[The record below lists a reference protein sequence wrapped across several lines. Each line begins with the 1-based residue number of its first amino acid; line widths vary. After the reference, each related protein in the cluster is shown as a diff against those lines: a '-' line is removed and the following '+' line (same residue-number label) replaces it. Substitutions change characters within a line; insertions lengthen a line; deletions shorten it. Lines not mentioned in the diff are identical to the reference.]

1 MKQIQTTIYDF
12 LEGGNPSFSLVQYM
26 KQKSNKPLKH
36 IERTIEWNTI
46 RGNTP
51 DTLNYQL
58 EIDMLQEEL
67 DEFKLAVSQ
76 GDRVAMFDA
85 LLDLDFVRIGTLG
98 KMGICPL
105 AQVEGYEAVLQANE
119 SKSSTKNAAGKITK
133 PADWEQYAPEKELQ
147 ELLDRRNA

>member
-1 MKQIQTTIYDF
+1 MKQ
-12 LEGGNPSFSLVQYM
+12 NNS
-26 KQKSNKPLKH
+26 KPLKH
-36 IERTIEWNTI
+36 IERTIEWNII

-98 KMGICPL
+98 KMGISPL
-105 AQVEGYEAVLQANE
+105 IQVEGYEAVLQANE

-133 PADWEQYAPEKELQ
+133 PADWEQYAPETKLQ
-147 ELLDRRNA
+147 ELLDRRSA

>member
-1 MKQIQTTIYDF
+1 MIQTTIYDF
-12 LEGGNPSFSLVQYM
+12 LDDTQAF
-26 KQKSNKPLKH
+26 KQ
-36 IERTIEWNTI
+36 IERTIEWNTV

-67 DEFKLAVSQ
+67 NEFKLAASQ

-119 SKSSTKNAAGKITK
+119 KKSSTKNAAGKITK
-133 PADWEQYAPEKELQ
+133 PPNWEQYAPEAKLQ
-147 ELLDRRNA
+147 AILDERQS

>member
-1 MKQIQTTIYDF
+1 
-12 LEGGNPSFSLVQYM
+12 M

-36 IERTIEWNTI
+36 IERTIEWNII

-51 DTLNYQL
+51 GTLNYQL

-98 KMGICPL
+98 KMGISPL
-105 AQVEGYEAVLQANE
+105 IQVEGYEAVLQANE

-133 PADWEQYAPEKELQ
+133 PANWEQYAPETKLQ
-147 ELLDRRNA
+147 ELLDRRSA

>member
-1 MKQIQTTIYDF
+1 MLNKKQ
-12 LEGGNPSFSLVQYM
+12 SFEQ
-26 KQKSNKPLKH
+26 
-36 IERTIEWNTI
+36 IERTIKWNTV

-51 DTLNYQL
+51 DTLDYQL

-67 DEFKLAVSQ
+67 NEFKLAVAQ

-98 KMGICPL
+98 KMQID
-105 AQVEGYEAVLQANE
+105 AYTQVDGYEAVLKANE

-133 PADWEQYAPEKELQ
+133 PIDFTGPEAELAK
-147 ELLDRRNA
+147 LLSETRR

>member
-1 MKQIQTTIYDF
+1 MKQ
-12 LEGGNPSFSLVQYM
+12 NNS
-26 KQKSNKPLKH
+26 KPLKH
-36 IERTIEWNTI
+36 IERTIEWNII

-51 DTLNYQL
+51 GTLNYQL

-98 KMGICPL
+98 KMGISPL
-105 AQVEGYEAVLQANE
+105 AQVEGYEAVLQAN
-119 SKSSTKNAAGKITK
+119 
-133 PADWEQYAPEKELQ
+133 
-147 ELLDRRNA
+147 

>member
-1 MKQIQTTIYDF
+1 MKQ
-12 LEGGNPSFSLVQYM
+12 NNS
-26 KQKSNKPLKH
+26 KPLKH

-98 KMGICPL
+98 KMGISPL
-105 AQVEGYEAVLQANE
+105 IQVEGYEAVLQANE

-133 PADWEQYAPEKELQ
+133 PANWEQYAPETKLQ

>member
-1 MKQIQTTIYDF
+1 MATIRYYCKGVNMKQ
-12 LEGGNPSFSLVQYM
+12 NNN
-26 KQKSNKPLKH
+26 KSLKH

-51 DTLNYQL
+51 ETLDYQL
-58 EIDMLQEEL
+58 EIAMLQEEL
-67 DEFKLAVSQ
+67 DEFKQAVEQ

-105 AQVEGYEAVLQANE
+105 TQVEGYEAVLRANE

-133 PADWEQYAPEKELQ
+133 PANWEQYAPEKELQ
-147 ELLDRRNA
+147 RILDRRNA

>member
-12 LEGGNPSFSLVQYM
+12 LEGGNPSFSM
-26 KQKSNKPLKH
+26 KQNNSKPLKH
-36 IERTIEWNTI
+36 IERTIEWNII

-51 DTLNYQL
+51 GTLNYQL

-98 KMGICPL
+98 KMGISPL
-105 AQVEGYEAVLQANE
+105 IQVEGYEAVLQANE

-133 PADWEQYAPEKELQ
+133 PADWEQYAPETKLQ

>member
-1 MKQIQTTIYDF
+1 MLNKKQ
-12 LEGGNPSFSLVQYM
+12 SFEQ
-26 KQKSNKPLKH
+26 
-36 IERTIEWNTI
+36 IERTIKWNTV

-51 DTLNYQL
+51 DTLDYQL

-67 DEFKLAVSQ
+67 NEFKLAVAE

-98 KMGICPL
+98 KMQID
-105 AQVEGYEAVLQANE
+105 AYTQVDGYEAVLKANE

-133 PADWEQYAPEKELQ
+133 PADFVGPEAELQ
-147 ELLDRRNA
+147 LLLDSRR

>member
-1 MKQIQTTIYDF
+1 MKQ
-12 LEGGNPSFSLVQYM
+12 N
-26 KQKSNKPLKH
+26 SNKPLKH
-36 IERTIEWNTI
+36 NERTIEWNTI

-85 LLDLDFVRIGTLG
+85 LLDLDFVRIGTLW
-98 KMGICPL
+98 KMGIYPL
-105 AQVEGYEAVLQANE
+105 TQVEGYEAVLQANE

-133 PADWEQYAPEKELQ
+133 PANFVGPETKLQ

>member
-1 MKQIQTTIYDF
+1 MTTLD
-12 LEGGNPSFSLVQYM
+12 M

-98 KMGICPL
+98 KMGIHPL

-119 SKSSTKNAAGKITK
+119 SKSSTKNTAGKITK
-133 PADWEQYAPEKELQ
+133 PANFVGPEIQLQTILEQRQ
-147 ELLDRRNA
+147 

>member
-1 MKQIQTTIYDF
+1 MKQ
-12 LEGGNPSFSLVQYM
+12 NNS
-26 KQKSNKPLKH
+26 KSLKH

-51 DTLNYQL
+51 ETLDYQL
-58 EIDMLQEEL
+58 EIAMLQEEL
-67 DEFKLAVSQ
+67 DEFKQAVEQ

-98 KMGICPL
+98 KMGISPL
-105 AQVEGYEAVLQANE
+105 TQVEGYEAVLRANE

-147 ELLDRRNA
+147 LILDKRKPSGY

>member
-1 MKQIQTTIYDF
+1 MTVDHIDAI
-12 LEGGNPSFSLVQYM
+12 YM
-26 KQKSNKPLKH
+26 KQNSNKPLKH

-98 KMGICPL
+98 KMGIHPL

-133 PADWEQYAPEKELQ
+133 PADFVGHEAKLQ

>member
-1 MKQIQTTIYDF
+1 MKQ
-12 LEGGNPSFSLVQYM
+12 N
-26 KQKSNKPLKH
+26 SNKPLKH

-133 PADWEQYAPEKELQ
+133 PANWEQYAPEAQLQ
-147 ELLDRRNA
+147 SILDERTSTI

>member
-1 MKQIQTTIYDF
+1 MKQ
-12 LEGGNPSFSLVQYM
+12 NNS
-26 KQKSNKPLKH
+26 KPLKH
-36 IERTIEWNTI
+36 IERTIEWNII

-51 DTLNYQL
+51 GTLNYQL

-98 KMGICPL
+98 KMGISPL
-105 AQVEGYEAVLQANE
+105 IQVEGYEAVLQANE

-133 PADWEQYAPEKELQ
+133 PANWEQYAPETKLQ